1 MADRD
6 NHCIRKIT
14 MKTGYVSTVAGIPQK
29 AGYQN
34 GTSEVALLNQP
45 VGLVIDSD
53 DIMYIGDSENAAIRR
68 LAIE

>member
-1 MADRD
+1 MYSQDYNEDGLCFYSSR
-6 NHCIRKIT
+6 
-14 MKTGYVSTVAGIPQK
+14 YPQK